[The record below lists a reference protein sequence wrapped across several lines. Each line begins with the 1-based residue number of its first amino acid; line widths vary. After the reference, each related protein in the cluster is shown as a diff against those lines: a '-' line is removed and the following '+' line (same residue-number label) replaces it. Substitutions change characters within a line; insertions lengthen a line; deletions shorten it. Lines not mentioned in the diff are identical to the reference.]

1 MTDSTPIDSTLLATA
16 SLADLASG
24 LQSGQFSSRELTD
37 EFLARAT
44 QAEHLNSFITLCPDE
59 ARSTADN
66 ADSERA
72 ASAAAAAHPLHGL
85 PLAHK
90 DIFCTTG
97 TRTSCGSKMLENFTA
112 PYNATVVERLKNAG
126 TVMLGKCNMDEF
138 AMGSSNENSHFG
150 PVLNPWD
157 NTRVPGGSS
166 GGSAAAV
173 AAGLTPVATGTD
185 TGGSIRQPAS
195 FCGVTGI
202 KPTYGRVSRFGM
214 VAFASSLDQ
223 GGVFARSAD
232 DAAKVLASM
241 SGFDERDSTSAQ
253 QDTNDL
259 QRAAQHGLSNPAKSL
274 TIGLPKE
281 YFDNLNPV
289 LAQQLDT
296 ARRLLEAQGHSIVE
310 VELPNTKFAIPSYY
324 VVAGAEA
331 STNLSRY
338 DGVRFGHRC
347 ENPKDLQDLYTRSR
361 TEGFGAEV
369 KRRIL
374 TGTYALSVGYYDAY
388 YLKAQKLR
396 RIIQQDFLSAFAAG
410 VDLLMAPV
418 TPGTAFELGNLTN
431 DPVEMYQQDIFT
443 VPASLAGLPAAS
455 IPCGFVDGLPNGM
468 QLIAPH
474 FEEVRL
480 LELAHQYQ
488 TLTDWHLRRPPSG
501 AATGGNA

>member
-1 MTDSTPIDSTLLATA
+1 MTDSKSMAAGGIRSA
-16 SLADLASG
+16 SLTELAAG
-24 LQSGQFSSRELTD
+24 LAAGTFSSRELVD
-37 EFLARAT
+37 EYLGRANAT
-44 QAEHLNSFITLCPDE
+44 KHLNSFITLSPDAALE
-59 ARSTADN
+59 AADQ
-66 ADSERA
+66 ADSAR
-72 ASAAAAAHPLHGL
+72 ASAADKTLPTLHGL
-85 PLAHK
+85 PIAHK
-90 DIFCTTG
+90 DIFCTAG
-97 TRTSCGSKMLENFTA
+97 TRTTCGSKMLENFTA
-112 PYNATVVERLKNAG
+112 PYNATVVERLAAAS
-126 TVMLGKCNMDEF
+126 TITLGKCNMDEF
-138 AMGSSNENSHFG
+138 AMGSSNENSFFG

-173 AAGLTPVATGTD
+173 AAGQTPVATGTD

-195 FCGVTGI
+195 FCGVTGV
-202 KPTYGRVSRFGM
+202 KPTYGRVSRYGM

-232 DAAKVLASM
+232 DAAKVLAAM

-253 QDTNDL
+253 QDTKDL
-259 QRAAQHGLSNPAKSL
+259 QRVATQGLSAPTRSL

-281 YFDNLNPV
+281 YFANLDPA
-289 LAQQLDT
+289 LAKLLDA
-296 ARRLLEAQGHSIVE
+296 ARELLEAQGHKAVD
-310 VELPNTKFAIPSYY
+310 VELPNTKFAIPAYY

-338 DGVRFGHRC
+338 DGVRFGYRC

-396 RIIQQDFLSAFAAG
+396 RLIAQDFLSTFASG

-418 TPGTAFELGNLTN
+418 TPGPAFELGNLTN
-431 DPVEMYQQDIFT
+431 DPVKMYQQDIFT

-455 IPCGFVDGLPNGM
+455 IPCGLVNGLPIGM

-474 FEEVRL
+474 FQEVPM
-480 LELAHQYQ
+480 LELAQQYQ
-488 TLTDWHLRRPPSG
+488 SLSDWHLQQPPETSSTESG
-501 AATGGNA
+501 A